1 VLRDLDDF
9 LARLPPEDLSLYRHT
24 TEGLGDM
31 PAHIRS
37 MLTQTQLAIPLDC
50 GRLAL
55 GTWQGVYLFEH
66 RARPH
71 ERHLMLHLLG
81 E

>member
-1 VLRDLDDF
+1 
-9 LARLPPEDLSLYRHT
+9 
-24 TEGLGDM
+24 M

-37 MLTQTQLAIPLDC
+37 MLTQTQLAIPLDR

-66 RARPH
+66 RTRPH
-71 ERHLMLHLLG
+71 ERHLMLHLAG